1 MVEDLIKNIKAK
13 KAELNLTN
21 AELSEKSG
29 VPLGTL
35 NKILSGA
42 ANGVKAQTLFKLNAA
57 LGLSYDTAVLPSDK
71 VVAAKNDTSASVQG
85 VKNYGFVKVAACS
98 PAHRVADVKYNV
110 AEIKKSIFE
119 ARDKGVAVLVF
130 PECSITAYTV
140 GDLVYQDALLNAAR
154 AGLKDIAE
162 YTRGINML
170 IFVGLPL
177 KKDGAIYNV
186 AAAVFNGEVLGFTA
200 KTFIPNYN
208 EFYEKRH
215 FKPSPEAVER
225 VRFYGKDLPFGNKI
239 IYRSDVMENFTVA
252 AEICEDLWV
261 AAPPSVKNA
270 LHGAMINVNLS
281 ASDEIIGKAEYRRT
295 LISAHSGAIVGA
307 YVYADAGVGE
317 STTDMVFAGHDLIYE
332 NGRRLAESELFE
344 GGFITADV
352 DVDYLA
358 FERSKLYNYDY
369 NLSEGFETVYFSY
382 SPEIKNFERVYAK
395 TPFVPRS
402 GAEIADRAE
411 LILNMQAHALARRA
425 EHARAKT
432 LVIGVSGGLDSTLAL
447 LVCVRAMK
455 ILSRSEKDVLAV
467 TMPCFGTTKRT
478 KSNAAV
484 LSEGLGVTLKEVDI
498 TAAVRAHFNDIGQSE
513 EVTDVTYENS
523 QARERTQVLMDL
535 ANKTGG
541 IVVGTGDLSELALG
555 WATYNGDHM
564 SMYAVNSSVP
574 KTLIR
579 YLVAHEA
586 KRSEKEVKDAL
597 LDILDT
603 PVSPELIPPKDGEIS
618 QRTEDIVGPYILHDF
633 YLFYAVRM
641 GFTPSKIYF
650 IAKKTF
656 AKDYDDETLYKW
668 LKNFYNRFFT
678 QQFKRSCIPDGVKI
692 GSLTLSPRG
701 DWRMP
706 SDAVRDLWLEDLK
719 NIKPSV

>member
-1 MVEDLIKNIKAK
+1 MVDVIIKNIKAK
-13 KAELNLTN
+13 KTELGLTN
-21 AELSEKSG
+21 LELSEKSG

-57 LGLSYDTAVLPSDK
+57 LGIDGEVIGAPAANGGADGAEMPKVTAD
-71 VVAAKNDTSASVQG
+71 
-85 VKNYGFVKVAACS
+85 NYGFIKVAACT
-98 PAHRVADVKYNV
+98 PPHRVADVKYNV
-110 AEIKKSIFE
+110 AEIKKCITAALS
-119 ARDKGVAVLVF
+119 KGAAVAVF

-154 AGLKDIAE
+154 AGLKEIADF
-162 YTRGINML
+162 TRGVNML
-170 IFVGLPL
+170 VFVGVPL
-177 KKDGAIYNV
+177 KKDGSIYNV
-186 AAAVFNGEVLGFTA
+186 AAAVFGGEVLGFTA

-215 FKPSPEAVER
+215 YKSSPDKVET
-225 VRFYGKDLPFGNKI
+225 VRFFGKDLPLGNKI
-239 IYRSDVMENFTVA
+239 IYKCENAENFTVA

-261 AAPPSVKNA
+261 ATPPSVKNA
-270 LHGAMINVNLS
+270 LSGAIINVNLS
-281 ASDEIIGKAEYRRT
+281 ASDEVIGKAEYRRT

-307 YVYADAGVGE
+307 YVYADAGAGE

-332 NGRRLAESELFE
+332 NGKKLAESELFA
-344 GGFITADV
+344 GGIVTADV

-369 NLSEGFETVYFSY
+369 ERSAEFTTVYFSY
-382 SPEIKNFERVYAK
+382 SPEIKNFERVYSK
-395 TPFVPRS
+395 TPFVPKS
-402 GAEIADRAE
+402 GAEISDRAE
-411 LILNMQAHALARRA
+411 LILNMQAHALAKRV
-425 EHARAKT
+425 EHTRAKT
-432 LVIGVSGGLDSTLAL
+432 LVVGVSGGLDSTLAL
-447 LVCVRAMK
+447 LVCVRAVK
-455 ILSRSEKDVLAV
+455 IAGRSEKDVLAV

-478 KSNAAV
+478 KSNAVV

-498 TAAVRAHFNDIGQSE
+498 TEAVRAHFKDIGQSE
-513 EVTDVTYENS
+513 DVTDVTYENS

-541 IVVGTGDLSELALG
+541 MVVGTGDLSELALG

-586 KRSEKEVKDAL
+586 KRSEAAVKNAL
-597 LDILDT
+597 FDILDT

-618 QRTEDIVGPYILHDF
+618 QRTEDIVGPYVLHDF

-656 AKDYDDETLYKW
+656 AKDYDAASLLKW
-668 LKNFYNRFFT
+668 LKNFYNRFFA

-706 SDAVRDLWLEDLK
+706 SDAVKDLWLADLE
-719 NIKPSV
+719 NITLS